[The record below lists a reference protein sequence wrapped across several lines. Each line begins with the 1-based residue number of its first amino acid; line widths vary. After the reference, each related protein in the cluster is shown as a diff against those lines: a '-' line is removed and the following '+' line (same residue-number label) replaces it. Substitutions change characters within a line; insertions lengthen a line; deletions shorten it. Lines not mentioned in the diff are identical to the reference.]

1 MIIDRIIIA
10 LIVLLG
16 GAACYVACVC
26 RKEEREFL
34 RNSHEGGSMSWF
46 TQIEGDVKTVAEKIV
61 AEAERVEGKIAKAVK
76 AAEKSV
82 VGEIE
87 KLIGEAGLDIKDVRV
102 KVESN
107 GHFNSD
113 GTGSAV
119 ITINSTP
126 APVAAPAPE
135 VAPAPETPPAAEA
148 PKEGAEQ

>member
-1 MIIDRIIIA
+1 
-10 LIVLLG
+10 
-16 GAACYVACVC
+16 
-26 RKEEREFL
+26 
-34 RNSHEGGSMSWF
+34 MSWF

-148 PKEGAEQ
+148 PKEGAAQ